1 MIYQRTINS
10 PIGQLTLVA
19 SDSGITEVH
28 FEGDK
33 KITKPKTDD
42 HPILKKC
49 EKELTEYFAGKR
61 KEFTVPLDLHGT
73 DFQKR
78 VWDELLAIPYGET
91 RSYKQQA
98 TKLKNVK
105 AIRAVGAA
113 NGRNPV
119 AIIVPCHRV
128 IASNGHLHGYAGGL
142 KIKQFLLQLEG
153 IDVHSF
159 KLSQPSLL

>member
-1 MIYQRTINS
+1 MTYQRTMKS
-10 PIGQLTLVA
+10 PIGTLTLTA
-19 SDSGITEVH
+19 TDSGISEVH
-28 FEGDK
+28 FEAGATRSK
-33 KITKPKTDD
+33 KNDT
-42 HPILKKC
+42 HPLLQKC

-61 KEFTVPLDLHGT
+61 KEFTVPLDLQGT
-73 DFQKR
+73 DFQKKA
-78 VWDELLAIPYGET
+78 WHALLAIPYGET

-98 TKLKNVK
+98 SKIKNGDAV
-105 AIRAVGAA
+105 RAVGAA

-153 IDVHSF
+153 LDVNGF
-159 KLSQPSLL
+159 KLTQPSLL

>member
-1 MIYQRTINS
+1 MQS

-19 SDSGITEVH
+19 TDTGISEVH
-28 FEGDK
+28 FERER
-33 KITKPKTDD
+33 KTNSAKNDD
-42 HPILKKC
+42 HPLLKKC

-73 DFQKR
+73 DFQKKA
-78 VWDELLAIPYGET
+78 WGALCAIPYGET

-98 TKLKNVK
+98 QKIKNV
-105 AIRAVGAA
+105 AAVRAVGAA
-113 NGRNPV
+113 NGSNPV

-153 IDVHSF
+153 IEVQSF